1 MFARLLLSITLV
13 FAVQAASAQSVA
25 LSGVA
30 GSKALLVIDGSVPR
44 FMSPGQTHM
53 GVTLIDTV
61 GELATVAIDGQRQTL
76 RVGGAPVS
84 VGGRGIAAG
93 SGQRIV
99 MTADSRGHFMPQGQ
113 INGKS
118 VQFMVDTGATGIGI
132 GEPEARR
139 INLKYDHGQR
149 VQINTANGAVVGHV
163 IRLDTVRI
171 GDVVVYD
178 VQAVISPQPMPYVLL
193 GNTFLTRFQMQR
205 TNDQMTLEKR

>member
-1 MFARLLLSITLV
+1 MRRLLGLALVLSAQL
-13 FAVQAASAQSVA
+13 AAAQSVA

-30 GSKALLVIDGSVPR
+30 GSKALLVIDGSAPR

-53 GVTLIDTV
+53 GVTLVETA
-61 GELATVAIDGQRQTL
+61 GESATVSIDGQRQTL

-84 VGGRGIAAG
+84 VGSRGAAAG

-99 MTADSRGHFMPQGQ
+99 MTADSRGHFMPLGQ

-139 INLKYDHGQR
+139 INLKYDHGQK
-149 VQINTANGAVVGHV
+149 VQINTANGSVIGHV
-163 IRLDTVRI
+163 VRLETVRI

-178 VQAVISPQPMPYVLL
+178 VQAVISPLSMPYVLL

-205 TNDQMTLEKR
+205 TNDQMTLEKRF

>member
-1 MFARLLLSITLV
+1 MRLFLAIALV
-13 FAVQAASAQSVA
+13 FSVQWAAAQSVA
-25 LSGVA
+25 LSGIA
-30 GSKALLVIDGSVPR
+30 GSKALLVIDGSAPR
-44 FMSPGQTHM
+44 FVSPGQTHM
-53 GVTLIDTV
+53 GVTLVHTD
-61 GELATVAIDGQRQTL
+61 GESATVAIDGQRQTL

-84 VGGRGIAAG
+84 VGGRGAAAG

-99 MTADSRGHFMPQGQ
+99 MTADSRGHFMPHGQ
-113 INGKS
+113 INGKT

-139 INLKYDHGQR
+139 INLKYDHGQK

-163 IRLDTVRI
+163 IRLNHVRI
-171 GDVVVYD
+171 GDVMVYD
-178 VQAVISPQPMPYVLL
+178 VDAVISPQPMPYVLH

>member
-1 MFARLLLSITLV
+1 
-13 FAVQAASAQSVA
+13 
-25 LSGVA
+25 
-30 GSKALLVIDGSVPR
+30 
-44 FMSPGQTHM
+44 M
-53 GVTLIDTV
+53 GVTLVNTE
-61 GELATVAIDGQRQTL
+61 GESATVTIDGQRQTL
-76 RVGGAPVS
+76 RVGAAPVS
-84 VGGRGIAAG
+84 VGSRGAPAG

-99 MTADSRGHFMPQGQ
+99 MTADARGHFMPQGQ
-113 INGKS
+113 INGKT

-139 INLKYDHGQR
+139 INLKYDHGEK

-163 IRLDTVRI
+163 IRLNHVRI

-178 VQAVISPQPMPYVLL
+178 VQAVISPQAMPYVLL